1 MAFKFTDSSR
11 YPYEPGDF
19 FLGVDDYG
27 REIGIRSERHLITV
41 AGAGSGKGAALIVP
55 NLQRWPGACVVI
67 DPKGENATI
76 TAGDRKAMGQSVGVV
91 DPYRIAKADAAGL
104 RCSINPLAVMDPESL
119 TIRADLEA
127 LGDGLIRRHDPKHAQ
142 WDDTAAAIV
151 AGLADFV
158 LADCPPEERTLLSLR
173 GLLLLPDEMTETDSE
188 GKAVKVSPLKTLAE
202 AMAQTTTAAGLAKQ
216 AGALILNKFS
226 NPEGVPASAFA
237 RAVQE
242 TGWIDDPAF
251 AAVLGG
257 DALPAFDLS
266 TLKAGTGSLYLC
278 IPPGYL
284 DTRGGFLRL
293 FVRMGLMTMMRD
305 LADHGGKTGRC
316 LFLLDEFHSLG
327 KMEIVAKAAGLMRG
341 YGVQLWPFLQ
351 DLGQLAAL
359 YGQDEMG
366 TFFGNADAHIFFGNT
381 DADTLGYIS
390 QNIGVWTQ
398 KEIGAVPPTQSAL
411 NLDPARR
418 ARAFDP
424 IHAPRPMP
432 TVPHRKLGGLFSV
445 VGGVSNAIRM
455 SAHQAS
461 LNEQARERQA
471 IDLEEK
477 ELAREDQNA
486 MRAYQDRMAKKG
498 EPLVTPQE
506 VRELVAKRDGEAV
519 ARSMIVFAKGGDKLN
534 IRLAPYFMPPPE
546 RKAAPDPDALPPA
559 VLSDLKACAECKTA
573 LEYLAANPPAFWM
586 RPVFAAL
593 GYWAS
598 YFLLVQ
604 IMPHDAAWIFALV
617 GASAGWEWRKQKDQ
631 KSHAA
636 LVTAAAQGLKRAT
649 VKLEAWMAENGD
661 IPRTPQTAAWIDTI
675 TAKRG

>member
-11 YPYEPGDF
+11 YPYEPGGF
-19 FLGVDDYG
+19 FLGLDDQG
-27 REIGIRSERHLITV
+27 REVGIRSERHLITV

-55 NLQRWPGACVVI
+55 NLQRWPGACVII
-67 DPKGENATI
+67 DPKGENASV
-76 TAGDRKAMGQSVGVV
+76 TAQDRFCKGQSVGVV
-91 DPYRIAKADAAGL
+91 DPYRITKDGADEL

-158 LADCPPEERTLLSLR
+158 LADCPPVERTLLSVR
-173 GLLLLPDEMTETDSE
+173 GLLLLPEDDL
-188 GKAVKVSPLKTLAE
+188 KAIA
-202 AMAQTTTAAGLAKQ
+202 AQMIATATSAGLARQ
-216 AGALILNKFS
+216 AGTLIQNKFS

-398 KEIGAVPPTQSAL
+398 KEIGAVPPTQSGL
-411 NLDPARR
+411 NLDPDRR

-432 TVPHRKLGGLFSV
+432 TMPHRKLGGLFSV
-445 VGGVSNAIRM
+445 VGGISDAIRM

-461 LNEQARERQA
+461 VNEQARERQA

-546 RKAAPDPDALPPA
+546 KRDVEPDPLPDNVLTAGQIFAQYQAAAKAVSAPVSVWPRIVLAVVGYYAAYFAL
-559 VLSDLKACAECKTA
+559 
-573 LEYLAANPPAFWM
+573 
-586 RPVFAAL
+586 
-593 GYWAS
+593 
-598 YFLLVQ
+598 LLV
-604 IMPHDAAWIFALV
+604 MPAQSGWIFAFM
-617 GASAGWEWRKQKDQ
+617 GALLGWEWQKRRDQQRLAILQKCEREMRK
-631 KSHAA
+631 AM
-636 LVTAAAQGLKRAT
+636 AT
-649 VKLEAWMAENGD
+649 LQTWMDENGP
-661 IPRTPQTAAWIDTI
+661 IPRTPATAAWVDSIN
-675 TAKRG
+675 AHARG